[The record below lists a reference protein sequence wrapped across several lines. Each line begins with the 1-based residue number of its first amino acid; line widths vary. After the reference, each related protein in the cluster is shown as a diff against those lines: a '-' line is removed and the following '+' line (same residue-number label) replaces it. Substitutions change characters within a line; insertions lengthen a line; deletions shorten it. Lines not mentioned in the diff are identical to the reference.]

1 MEIER
6 FTIDVDNH
14 VLIELRDRILKTRWP
29 DRIPGIGW
37 QHGTELE
44 YLKSLLGYWADGYDW
59 RAQERRLNTFDQF
72 RAEVDGVHLHFVH
85 QRARNGDGIPL
96 ILTHGWPGSFVEYLP
111 VVAMLTDPQAH
122 GITGPA
128 FDVIVPSLPGY
139 GYSERPARTG
149 VDYRYTAQLWR
160 SLMRGLGYEHYG
172 AAGSDFGSGVATYMA
187 LQDPDR
193 LLGIYLSTLEI
204 VPYSGEGSRPL
215 SAAESAYQEKNERW
229 WAAEGGYVQIQATKP
244 QTLSYGLNDS
254 PAGLA
259 AWILE
264 KWQTWSDTGGDIDAH
279 FSRDLLLTNIMLYWV
294 TGTIGSSIRD
304 YSDNLDYFTS
314 VDGVVPGLHDR
325 VTVPTGFSS
334 WPADFGG
341 APLYG
346 PREGLPPREW
356 VERLYNI
363 QQWTDMPCGGHF
375 ASVEEPE
382 LYARDVARF
391 FAKVA
396 KR

>member
-1 MEIER
+1 MQVER
-6 FTIDVDNH
+6 FTIDVDED
-14 VLIELRDRILKTRWP
+14 VLVDLRDRILRTRWP
-29 DRIPGIGW
+29 DQIPDNGW
-37 QHGTELE
+37 QHGTELG
-44 YLKSLLGYWADGYDW
+44 YLKSLLTFWADEYDW
-59 RAQERRLNTFDQF
+59 RAQERRLNTFEHF
-72 RAEVDGVHLHFVH
+72 RATVDDVQLHFIH
-85 QRARNGDGIPL
+85 RRARNGNGIPL
-96 ILTHGWPGSFVEYLP
+96 ILTHGWPGSFIEYLP

-122 GITGPA
+122 GISGPA
-128 FDVIVPSLPGY
+128 FDVVVPSLPGY

-149 VDYRYTAQLWR
+149 VDYRCTARLWHA
-160 SLMRGLGYEHYG
+160 LMRGLGYERYG

-187 LQDPDR
+187 LDDPDPM
-193 LLGIYLSTLEI
+193 LGIYLSTLEI
-204 VPYSGEGSRPL
+204 APYSGEGSRPL
-215 SAAESAYQEKNERW
+215 SDAERAYLEKNERW

-259 AWILE
+259 AWIVE
-264 KWQTWSDTGGDIDAH
+264 KWRTWGDTGGDVDTH

-294 TGTIGSSIRD
+294 TATIGSSVRD

-314 VDGVVPGLHDR
+314 VAGVAPGLSDR

-334 WPADFGG
+334 WPFDFGC
-341 APLYG
+341 APLYE

-356 VERLYNI
+356 VERLYNV

-382 LYARDVARF
+382 RYASDLAGF
-391 FAKVA
+391 FAKLEE
-396 KR
+396 